1 MSNTAATF
9 HCLEV
14 LEKEFDKAFVDLD
27 VLLGEVEFDESDEI
41 IVEAREKMNTLSSCF
56 SQLCHKTQTTAQT
69 NAKLE
74 ADAVNTKTEL
84 ITAQANFEASKVE
97 TSSLVRQL
105 HTLQL
110 QLHTATSAD
119 ANFNPKTITDKLD
132 TELEAFRMN
141 ARKEARYSEEINNLK
156 RDNYAITKKV
166 AALESELYGA
176 RLAAKYLDK
185 ELAGRIQ
192 QIQLL
197 GRNIKPPNFEKMW
210 HQLEAEIHL
219 HRHKTVIRAC
229 RGAHKQPSQ
238 LKQQQPVPVSNH
250 GVGEVRKLTI
260 QKSHEEGLGISITG
274 GREHGVPILV
284 SEIHEGAIVDR
295 TGGLYVGDAILS
307 VNGVDLRH
315 AKHQDAVDALSQQ
328 VESVTLEA
336 VYVNPDDGTEED
348 DVSYGVEVAGENENS
363 IAENAETSA
372 SDVIKH
378 IDTVLDTSQPSTKS
392 EVSNSNNGSIA
403 ASDVSDVASIPD
415 PATSTVPPPSSEAGS
430 R

>member
-1 MSNTAATF
+1 MSNAAATF

-27 VLLGEVEFDESDEI
+27 VLLGEVEFDESDDN

-56 SQLCHKTQTTAQT
+56 SQLCHKTQSTAQT

-74 ADAVNTKTEL
+74 ADALNTKAEL
-84 ITAQANFEASKVE
+84 VVAQANYEAGKVE

-105 HTLQL
+105 HALQL
-110 QLHTATSAD
+110 QLHSATSGD
-119 ANFNPKTITDKLD
+119 AHFNPKSITDKLN
-132 TELEAFRMN
+132 TELEAFRMD
-141 ARKEARYSEEINNLK
+141 ARKEAMYNEEINNLK
-156 RDNYAITKKV
+156 QDNFAITKKV

-229 RGAHKQPSQ
+229 RGTNKLP
-238 LKQQQPVPVSNH
+238 QQQKHQNPVAVSNH
-250 GVGEVRKLTI
+250 GVGEVRKITI
-260 QKSHEEGLGISITG
+260 NKSISEGLGISITG

-284 SEIHEGAIVDR
+284 SEIHEGAVVDR

-307 VNGVDLRH
+307 VNGIDLRH
-315 AKHQDAVDALSQQ
+315 AKHKEAVDALSQQ
-328 VESVTLEA
+328 IDSITLEA
-336 VYVNPDDGTEED
+336 VFVDPEDGIEEEE
-348 DVSYGVEVAGENENS
+348 VSYGVEVAGETEQTTLPDTELFKHVDEDLNS
-363 IAENAETSA
+363 T
-372 SDVIKH
+372 
-378 IDTVLDTSQPSTKS
+378 QPSVKS
-392 EVSNSNNGSIA
+392 EVSNSRHGST
-403 ASDVSDVASIPD
+403 
-415 PATSTVPPPSSEAGS
+415 ATSDASEAETPFAQSSANAPVPVTSSEAGS